1 MIRDMF
7 QSTVMRVLLCKKVQ
21 TCSHSEAFNF
31 PSFCRVHH
39 FLLERALCAKIIL
52 KQIYINFD
60 LPRGDVAP
68 TDLLGQ
74 WWSFCTTLCYDVL
87 FIANSSYTMSLQ
99 GCSLNGL
106 YIFFHK
112 GVKKP
117 EEKSICL
124 SLLIICGKIWPIS
137 RHQSFYLH
145 DRLIANWGHV
155 VEW

>member
-39 FLLERALCAKIIL
+39 FLLERTLCAKIIL

-68 TDLLGQ
+68 TDLDDL
-74 WWSFCTTLCYDVL
+74 FARLCVMMCYL
-87 FIANSSYTMSLQ
+87 LQ
-99 GCSLNGL
+99 TRRIQCPC
-106 YIFFHK
+106 K
-112 GVKKP
+112 
-117 EEKSICL
+117 
-124 SLLIICGKIWPIS
+124 
-137 RHQSFYLH
+137 
-145 DRLIANWGHV
+145 V
-155 VEW
+155 VV